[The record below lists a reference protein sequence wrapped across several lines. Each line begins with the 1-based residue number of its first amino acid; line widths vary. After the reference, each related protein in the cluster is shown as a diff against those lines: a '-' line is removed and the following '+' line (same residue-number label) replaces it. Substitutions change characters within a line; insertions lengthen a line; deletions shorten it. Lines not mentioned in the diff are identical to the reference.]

1 MAQIDRQILR
11 EYRETKQDY
20 LELEPIVYNMI
31 KNAID
36 RKELSYLAIHHRV
49 KEKSSL
55 ASKVSQHRR
64 TYTSLADVTDVLGFR
79 VITFFSD
86 DVDTIGEL
94 VEDLFEVDW
103 RNSVDKRA
111 MIQATAFG
119 YLSLHYICSLKDN
132 EEYPDRLKGK
142 KFEIQIRSGLQHIW
156 AEIEHD
162 LGYKSKFGVPREIRR
177 EFSKIAGLLEIADDE
192 FVQVRNGMNQYVKDI
207 REKIIL
213 GEARD
218 LPLSV
223 ISLTEYIHNNKKMQ
237 EYLHNMANIGD
248 SELSIISP
256 ESYMDRL
263 SWLGINTLGDMER
276 LLENNKE
283 MAYKMEEDAL
293 SDIEIEV
300 FLSSVGLRYLCRA
313 ELLRRKATRDQIIQF
328 FRLTEK
334 KEGKAERMADKL
346 LAYKQEKDS

>member
-1 MAQIDRQILR
+1 M
-11 EYRETKQDY
+11 
-20 LELEPIVYNMI
+20 ELEPIVFNLI

-36 RKELSYLAIHHRV
+36 RKKLNVLAIHHRV

-55 ASKVSQHRR
+55 ASKISQHRR
-64 TYTSLADVTDVLGFR
+64 TYSSLSDITDVLGFR

-86 DVDTIGEL
+86 DVDVIGEL
-94 VEDLFEVDW
+94 VEDAFVVDW
-103 RNSVDKRA
+103 NNSVDKRQ

-119 YLSLHYICSLKDN
+119 YISLHYICSLKD
-132 EEYPDRLKGK
+132 EEQYPDRLKGIR
-142 KFEIQIRSGLQHIW
+142 FEVQIRTGLQHIW

-192 FVQVRNGMNQYVKDI
+192 FVQVRNGMSQYVENI
-207 REKIIL
+207 RDKIIH
-213 GEARD
+213 GEAKD

-223 ISLTEYIHNNKKMQ
+223 ISLTEYIHNNQKML
-237 EYLHNMANIGD
+237 EYLENMARIGEAD
-248 SELSIISP
+248 LNIISP

-263 SWLGINTLGDMER
+263 SWLGIKTLGDMER
-276 LLENNKE
+276 LLEDNKE

-293 SDIEIEV
+293 ADIEIEV

-313 ELLRRKATRDQIIQF
+313 ELLRRNATREQIVQF

-346 LAYKQEKDS
+346 LSYKA

>member
-11 EYRETKQDY
+11 EYREKKQDY
-20 LELEPIVYNMI
+20 IELEPIVFNLI

-36 RKELSYLAIHHRV
+36 RKKLNVLAIHHRV

-55 ASKVSQHRR
+55 ASKISQHRR
-64 TYTSLADVTDVLGFR
+64 TYSSLSDITDVLGFR

-86 DVDTIGEL
+86 DVDVIGEL
-94 VEDLFEVDW
+94 VEDAFVVDW
-103 RNSVDKRA
+103 NNSVDKRQ

-119 YLSLHYICSLKDN
+119 YISLHYICSLKD
-132 EEYPDRLKGK
+132 EEQYPDRLKGIR
-142 KFEIQIRSGLQHIW
+142 FEVQILTGLQRIW

-192 FVQVRNGMNQYVKDI
+192 FVQVRNGMSQYVENI
-207 REKIIL
+207 RDKIIH
-213 GEARD
+213 GEAKD

-223 ISLTEYIHNNKKMQ
+223 ISLTEYIHNNQKML
-237 EYLHNMANIGD
+237 EYLENMARIGEAD
-248 SELSIISP
+248 LNIISP

-263 SWLGINTLGDMER
+263 SWLGIKTLGDMER
-276 LLENNKE
+276 LLEDNKE

-293 SDIEIEV
+293 ADIEIEV

-313 ELLRRKATRDQIIQF
+313 ELLRRNATREQIVQF

-346 LAYKQEKDS
+346 LSYKA

>member
-11 EYRETKQDY
+11 EYREKKQDY
-20 LELEPIVYNMI
+20 IELEPIVFNLI

-36 RKELSYLAIHHRV
+36 RKKLNVLAIHHRV

-55 ASKVSQHRR
+55 ASKISQHRR
-64 TYTSLADVTDVLGFR
+64 TYSSLSDITDVLGFR

-86 DVDTIGEL
+86 DVDVIGEL
-94 VEDLFEVDW
+94 VEDAFVVDW
-103 RNSVDKRA
+103 NNSVDKRQ

-119 YLSLHYICSLKDN
+119 YISLHYICSLKD
-132 EEYPDRLKGK
+132 EEQYPDRLKGIR
-142 KFEIQIRSGLQHIW
+142 FEVQIRTGLQHIW

-192 FVQVRNGMNQYVKDI
+192 FVQVRNGMSQYVENI
-207 REKIIL
+207 RDKIIH
-213 GEARD
+213 GEAKD

-223 ISLTEYIHNNKKMQ
+223 ISLTEYIHNNQKML
-237 EYLHNMANIGD
+237 EYLENMARIGEAD
-248 SELSIISP
+248 LNIISP

-263 SWLGINTLGDMER
+263 SWLGIKTLGDMER
-276 LLENNKE
+276 LLEDNKE

-293 SDIEIEV
+293 ADIEIEV

-313 ELLRRKATRDQIIQF
+313 ELLRRNATREQIVQF

-346 LAYKQEKDS
+346 LSYKV